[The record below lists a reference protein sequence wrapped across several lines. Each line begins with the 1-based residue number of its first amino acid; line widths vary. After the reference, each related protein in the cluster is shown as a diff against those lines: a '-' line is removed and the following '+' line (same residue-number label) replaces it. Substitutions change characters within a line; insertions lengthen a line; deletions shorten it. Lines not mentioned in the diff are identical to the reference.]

1 MPETRVKQEYSNIA
15 GEMGALKATEE
26 FVGRGGSVGSYFLC
40 ASHMYKLIFK
50 R

>member
-26 FVGRGGSVGSYFLC
+26 FVGRGGSVEVTLC
-40 ASHMYKLIFK
+40 VLLTFIN
-50 R
+50 

>member
-26 FVGRGGSVGSYFLC
+26 FVGRGGSIGSYFLC